1 MSADFKRE
9 LVVTDADVVT
19 VGEIRA
25 GADSLTLYLDT
36 VGRPQIRDKETGS
49 RVDDDGV
56 VAADVL
62 ILENDVVVSKA
73 SDPNGRGLKRKVA
86 SGSVAQPG
94 DDGLA
99 ADRSAPFELA
109 DGVGGR
115 ALGGP
120 LGAQGF
126 LVQDSCVQGADRGP
140 GVDAEILGQGR
151 FQSPI
156 GLESVGLAFSD
167 VVGGDQLCP

>member
-1 MSADFKRE
+1 M
-9 LVVTDADVVT
+9 VTDTDVVT

-25 GADSLTLYLDT
+25 GADSLTLHLDT

-86 SGSVAQPG
+86 SGGVAQPG
-94 DDGLA
+94 DDGLTA
-99 ADRSAPFELA
+99 EGSAPFEIA

-115 ALGGP
+115 ALGDP
-120 LGAQGF
+120 LGVQG
-126 LVQDSCVQGADRGP
+126 LLMQDSCVQGADG
-140 GVDAEILGQGR
+140 GSGFDAEIVGQGR
-151 FQSPI
+151 LQSPI
-156 GLESVGLAFSD
+156 GLQSVGLAFQRRSRR
-167 VVGGDQLCP
+167 